1 MKPPIRDPA
10 IHERWR
16 QTMAL
21 FDEAQR
27 IKAQSLR
34 RQNPGISEAE
44 LEEKLTEWLQSRPDA
59 PFGDSPG
66 RVVWHRF
73 PECKPES

>member
-1 MKPPIRDPA
+1 MKPPIRDPV

-34 RQNPGISEAE
+34 REHPGISEEE
-44 LEEKLTEWLQSRPDA
+44 LEAKVRDWRLSRPDA
-59 PFGDSPG
+59 PHGDAPG
-66 RVVWHRF
+66 RIAWHRF